1 MQLDT
6 VILLPMSTSGK
17 QEHTNETTTD
27 AAIRAGDAAL
37 QLHLQTLRS
46 ALFALL
52 AGLLT
57 LLIGFLGVTQAVIKL
72 AYAAFGLLVWTLGVW
87 LLALHS
93 LQKVAAQRGGV
104 WKL

>member
-6 VILLPMSTSGK
+6 VILLPMSSNAPAPQPGTD
-17 QEHTNETTTD
+17 ET
-27 AAIRAGDAAL
+27 IQAGDAAL
-37 QLHLQTLRS
+37 HLQLQSLKS
-46 ALFALL
+46 AFFALL

-57 LLIGFLGVTQAVIKL
+57 LAIGVLGVTQAIVRL
-72 AYAAFGLLVWTLGVW
+72 AYAVFGLVVWTLGVW

-93 LQKVAAQRGGV
+93 LHAYCAAKGDV

>member
-6 VILLPMSTSGK
+6 VMILPMSSSDK
-17 QEHTNETTTD
+17 QEPTETKTD

-37 QLHLQTLRS
+37 QLHLQSLKS
-46 ALFALL
+46 AFFALL
-52 AGLLT
+52 AALLT
-57 LLIGFLGVTQAVIKL
+57 LAIGVLGVTQAIVRL
-72 AYAAFGLLVWTLGVW
+72 VYAAFGLVVWTLGVW

-93 LQKVAAQRGGV
+93 LQVAAQKGDV

>member
-6 VILLPMSTSGK
+6 VMILPMSSSDK
-17 QEHTNETTTD
+17 QEAETKTD

-37 QLHLQTLRS
+37 QLQLESLKS
-46 ALFALL
+46 AFFALL

-57 LLIGFLGVTQAVIKL
+57 LAIGVLGVTQAIIKL
-72 AYAAFGLLVWTLGVW
+72 AYAVFGLGVWTLGVW

-93 LQKVAAQRGGV
+93 LQKVAAQKGDV

>member
-6 VILLPMSTSGK
+6 VILLPMSSSDNAPAPQTGAD
-17 QEHTNETTTD
+17 ET
-27 AAIRAGDAAL
+27 IEAGDAAL
-37 QLHLQTLRS
+37 QLQLESLKS
-46 ALFALL
+46 AFFALL

-57 LLIGFLGVTQAVIKL
+57 LAIGMLGVTQAIVRL
-72 AYAAFGLLVWTLGVW
+72 AYAAFGLVVWTIGVW

-93 LQKVAAQRGGV
+93 LHAYCAGRGNV